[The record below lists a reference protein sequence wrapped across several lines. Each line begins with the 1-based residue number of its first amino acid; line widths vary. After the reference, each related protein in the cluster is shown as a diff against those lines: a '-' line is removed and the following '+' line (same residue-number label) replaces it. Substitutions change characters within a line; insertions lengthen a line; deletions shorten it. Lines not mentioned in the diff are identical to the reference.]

1 MPGFEGIAAVGR
13 SLERLLEFHL
23 AQDPPPIEDTITHAA
38 LVRTEDLGALDN
50 GEAEAFIHPP
60 VLALFLYRVEV
71 NGTMRAAWS
80 GVAHQDGHAHLPL
93 DLHYLLIPWAAHAL
107 HEYRILGRALQA
119 LEDVPILSGPLLDP
133 AARARSAPPGRGRP
147 CEAIQVCH
155 EHLSTEDT
163 LRVFD
168 SLPVDFK
175 LCLSYVARVVRIE
188 GRDGAPKRDGS
199 RWGSLDTGDVPVTTL
214 TTDFKANVEEEPCIL
229 PRST

>member
-1 MPGFEGIAAVGR
+1 
-13 SLERLLEFHL
+13 LEFHL

-50 GEAEAFIHPP
+50 GEAEAFLHPP

-93 DLHYLLIPWAAHAL
+93 DLHYLLIPWAAPAL

-133 AARARSAPPGRGRP
+133 AAQWRS

-168 SLPVDFK
+168 SLPVDCK

-188 GRDGAPKRDGS
+188 GRV
-199 RWGSLDTGDVPVTTL
+199 DTGDVPVTTL
-214 TTDFKANVEEEPCIL
+214 TTGFQVNGEEEPCLL

>member
-23 AQDPPPIEDTITHAA
+23 AQDPPPLGDATTHAA
-38 LVRTEDLGALDN
+38 LVRTEDLQALDN
-50 GEAEAFIHPP
+50 GDAEMFVHPP

-80 GVAHQDGHAHLPL
+80 GVGHQDGHAHLPL
-93 DLHYLLIPWAAHAL
+93 DLHYLLIPWAANAL
-107 HEYRILGRALQA
+107 FECRILGRAMQA

-133 AARARSAPPGRGRP
+133 AAQWMPG
-147 CEAIQVCH
+147 EAVQVCY
-155 EHLSTEDT
+155 EQLSTEDT
-163 LRVFD
+163 MRIFD

-188 GRDGAPKRDGS
+188 GRI
-199 RWGSLDTGDVPVTTL
+199 DTGDVPATAVTVGL
-214 TTDFKANVEEEPCIL
+214 RAKVEEEPCIL